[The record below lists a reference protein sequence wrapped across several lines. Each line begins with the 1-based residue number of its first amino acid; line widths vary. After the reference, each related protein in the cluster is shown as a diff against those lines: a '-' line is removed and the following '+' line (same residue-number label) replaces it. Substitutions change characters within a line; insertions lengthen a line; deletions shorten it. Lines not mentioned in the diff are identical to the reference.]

1 MAIPTN
7 KNLTPIMGNCLRC
20 QGLVRVPATAPTKST
35 VKCPHCDHS
44 FLLSEILNQAVPELE
59 IVESGQPQTAA
70 EEQIA
75 TEKDAEGRFV
85 VANQLRQTS
94 KRSRRARRRSSSRSE
109 STEGMVMIPKSLP
122 EVESGRAGPAQRTES
137 NGSHPA
143 AAITQSQLSRESFDS
158 RRSSGSSSRRRESS
172 SSDSSR
178 SRSSSRSSSKEPSV
192 VFEILKVVFG
202 GALAIPIAYLLVLWV
217 FRQDP
222 LHVAPTIYKSA
233 PFLLPDDFKVD
244 EEEASAVTPGN
255 SQIETENVE
264 EVLDVSSGLPK
275 PRLDPDDVGIN

>member
-1 MAIPTN
+1 
-7 KNLTPIMGNCLRC
+7 MGNCLRC

-158 RRSSGSSSRRRESS
+158 RRASGSNSRSRSRESS
-172 SSDSSR
+172 SSDSS
-178 SRSSSRSSSKEPSV
+178 SSRSSGRSRRSKEPSAF
-192 VFEILKVVFG
+192 FEIFKVVVG

-233 PFLLPDDFKVD
+233 PFLLPDDLKVD
-244 EEEASAVTPGN
+244 EEELNAATARDKDGD
-255 SQIETENVE
+255 VE
-264 EVLDVSSGLPK
+264 EFTEDVLDVSSGLPK